1 MHVSHFLSDLMQ
13 LKKKEEEEEKKE
25 KIRVLLLLPLLMSL
39 ATIIAIVNSLAFYG
53 SVVFFQTAHAQATI
67 NDPNLTAEAIVT
79 GLSFPTSMA
88 FLDDNNIL
96 ILEKEGAVRL
106 VSNDVLQDTP
116 VLQIPVNSQNERG
129 LLGIEVVNSS
139 SNNNIT
145 TATAAGT
152 AASNAAASSPQP
164 TVFLYFTEE
173 GAGEAGGE
181 DGELRNRVYKY
192 QWNGQTL
199 INPTLILDLPA
210 GPGTNHQGGELVV
223 GPDGYL
229 YVVIGELQREGQL
242 QNIQSGPPPDDS
254 GVIFRVNPND
264 GSAAP
269 GNPFQGD
276 SAALNRYFAYGIRN
290 SFGIAFD
297 PITGVLWDAENGELT
312 YDEINIVDPG
322 FNSGWKAVMGP
333 ISAAGISEN
342 DLVQFPGSNYA
353 DPVFSWADS
362 FGITDIEFLNS
373 QKLGQRYANNIFVG
387 DITQGNLYFFEVNE
401 NRNGLQFNNNT
412 QSQQQQQQPG
422 LSDLVADTEE
432 ESSSLILGTGFVGIT
447 DIETGPDGLL
457 YVLTHDRETGDGNLY
472 RIVLG
477 ASSGAPDT
485 TTTTTSPPPPTTTE
499 ETPPEDEEEEEEGAE
514 DEEEVEEED
523 EE

>member
-1 MHVSHFLSDLMQ
+1 MLL
-13 LKKKEEEEEKKE
+13 
-25 KIRVLLLLPLLMSL
+25 IVLI
-39 ATIIAIVNSLAFYG
+39 ATIILSTLTFYG
-53 SVVFFQTAHAQATI
+53 PVIQTAYAQPTI
-67 NDPNLTAEAIVT
+67 NDPNLSAEAVVA

-88 FLDDNNIL
+88 FLDENNFL
-96 ILEKEGAVRL
+96 ILEKEGSVRL
-106 VSNDVLQDTP
+106 VSNGVLQDTP

-129 LLGIEVVNSS
+129 LLGVEVVNG
-139 SNNNIT
+139 SNIS
-145 TATAAGT
+145 AGT
-152 AASNAAASSPQP
+152 TPNGVSLQS

-173 GAGEAGGE
+173 GGGE

-192 QWNGQTL
+192 QWNGQSL
-199 INPTLILDLPA
+199 VNPTLILDLPA
-210 GPGTNHQGGELVV
+210 GPGTNHQGGKLII

-242 QNIQSGPPPDDS
+242 QNIQGGPAPDDS
-254 GVIFRVNPND
+254 GVIFRVNPQD
-264 GSAAP
+264 GSAASD
-269 GNPFQGD
+269 NPFQGD
-276 SAALNRYFAYGIRN
+276 ALNRYFAYGVRN

-297 PITGVLWDAENGELT
+297 PITGLLWDTENGEES
-312 YDEINIVDPG
+312 YDEINIVNPG

-333 ISAAGISEN
+333 ISTAGISEN

-353 DPVFSWADS
+353 DPVFSWVES

-373 QKLGQRYANNIFVG
+373 QQLGQRYANNIFAG

-401 NRNGLQFNNNT
+401 NRNGLNFNT
-412 QSQQQQQQPG
+412 QSYPG
-422 LSDLVADTEE
+422 LSDLVADTDD
-432 ESSSLILGTGFVGIT
+432 ESSSIILGTGFTGIT

-477 ASSGAPDT
+477 ASGAPGT
-485 TTTTTSPPPPTTTE
+485 TPPPPIID
-499 ETPPEDEEEEEEGAE
+499 ETSPEEEEG
-514 DEEEVEEED
+514 DENEED

>member
-1 MHVSHFLSDLMQ
+1 MHVSHFLSALIQ
-13 LKKKEEEEEKKE
+13 VKKKEEEKKKEKE
-25 KIRVLLLLPLLMSL
+25 KIRISLLLLLMSL

-67 NDPNLTAEAIVT
+67 NDPNLTAEAIVA

-106 VSNDVLQDTP
+106 VSNGILQDTP

-139 SNNNIT
+139 SSNNIV
-145 TATAAGT
+145 AAGGGT

-164 TVFLYFTEE
+164 TVLLYFTEQGG
-173 GAGEAGGE
+173 GAAAGGGGGGE

-210 GPGTNHQGGELVV
+210 GPGTNHQGGKLVV

-242 QNIQSGPPPDDS
+242 QNIQGGPAPDDS

-276 SAALNRYFAYGIRN
+276 AAALNRYFAYGIRN

-297 PITGVLWDAENGELT
+297 PITGILWDAENGELT

-353 DPVFSWADS
+353 DPVFSWAES

-412 QSQQQQQQPG
+412 QSQQQQPG

-432 ESSSLILGTGFVGIT
+432 ESSSVILGTGFVGIT
-447 DIETGPDGLL
+447 DIETGSDGLL

-485 TTTTTSPPPPTTTE
+485 TTTSPPPPPPTTTE
-499 ETPPEDEEEEEEGAE
+499 ETPPEEEEEGAE